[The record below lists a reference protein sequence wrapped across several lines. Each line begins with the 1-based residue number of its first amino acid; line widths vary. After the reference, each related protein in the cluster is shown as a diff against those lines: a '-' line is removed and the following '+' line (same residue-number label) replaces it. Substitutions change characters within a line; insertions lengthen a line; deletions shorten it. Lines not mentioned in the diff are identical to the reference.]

1 MVLTDIIIKVVRI
14 VVRVDDNLSGLD
26 HFLVFV
32 LLSGSVVSQGD
43 VEIFNVDVLQQSQS
57 VVLLLIIQP
66 STHVDTVCSS
76 EDIFLSDGRPT
87 TEVNVGVETLDLQRG
102 HEREL
107 ARLCWTPPDDLGRR
121 RLEGGGLTEREL
133 PLHPVQDGEEALH
146 ALLQLCRPVD
156 TGLLLLEH

>member
-1 MVLTDIIIKVVRI
+1 MGLTDIIIKVVRI

-32 LLSGSVVSQGD
+32 LLSGSVGSQGD
-43 VEIFNVDVLQQSQS
+43 VEIFNIDVLQQSQS

-76 EDIFLSDGRPT
+76 EDIFLRDGRPA

-102 HEREL
+102 CEGEL
-107 ARLCWTPPDDLGRR
+107 TRLGWGATHYLG
-121 RLEGGGLTEREL
+121 
-133 PLHPVQDGEEALH
+133 
-146 ALLQLCRPVD
+146 
-156 TGLLLLEH
+156 